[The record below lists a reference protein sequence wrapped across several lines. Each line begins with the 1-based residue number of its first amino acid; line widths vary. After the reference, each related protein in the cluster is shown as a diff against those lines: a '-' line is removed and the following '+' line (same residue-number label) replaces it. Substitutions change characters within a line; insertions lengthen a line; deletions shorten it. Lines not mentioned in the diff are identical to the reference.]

1 MRTKAWEGEAMETL
15 LVKYKLLLAR
25 CSIVRGVS
33 DEDLYQEKCI
43 ILLESIEHYNCF
55 LTD

>member
-1 MRTKAWEGEAMETL
+1 MRAKAWEGEVIETL

-25 CSIVRGVS
+25 CSIVRGVY

-43 ILLESIEHYNCF
+43 ILLGSIEHYN
-55 LTD
+55 